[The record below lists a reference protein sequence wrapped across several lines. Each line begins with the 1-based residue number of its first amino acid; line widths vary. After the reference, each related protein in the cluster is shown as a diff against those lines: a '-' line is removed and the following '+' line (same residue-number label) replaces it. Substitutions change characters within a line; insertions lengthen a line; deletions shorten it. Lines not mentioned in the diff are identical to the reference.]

1 MKEEISSPKCILNF
15 KFYYGYRT
23 LFERSP
29 IKNWVLAWSGRHFRV
44 LRIWVLG
51 FSAATGIEPDW
62 YGDCKWSPGQ

>member
-29 IKNWVLAWSGRHFRV
+29 IKNWVLAWSGKHFRV
-44 LRIWVLG
+44 LRTWVSG
-51 FSAATGIEPDW
+51 FGFFCRYRNRARLVW
-62 YGDCKWSPGQ
+62 